1 MDPASLSARFHKKVG
16 QVNAQLGTK
25 LMHSEQSLGRRW
37 HVACHQHT
45 DVIMAVKVDEIAT
58 ESV

>member
-1 MDPASLSARFHKKVG
+1 MHSWVP
-16 QVNAQLGTK
+16 K